1 MSKQNEQPD
10 WVKRIT
16 QFQASGMSIAA
27 WCRENNVKVHQL
39 RYRLYKEAGKKNK
52 PKARWLPL
60 LPEVPETSALLIKVG
75 PAGIEVRPGFD
86 PNLLRTVV
94 RTLSSL

>member
-1 MSKQNEQPD
+1 MSKQDEQPD

-16 QFQASGMSIAA
+16 QFQASGMSMAA

-39 RYRLYKEAGKKNK
+39 RYRLHKEARTESKLKST
-52 PKARWLPL
+52 WLPL

-75 PAGIEVRPGFD
+75 PARIEVRPGFD